1 MHAWLG
7 IELRHLAALHAVLE
21 EQSFVRAGR
30 RLGYTQ
36 SAISNQ
42 IAALERLVGTR
53 LVERA
58 RGGSSI
64 ALTPTGRVLFEHAS
78 ALMARLQAARSDI
91 AAAGPELSPVLR
103 LGYVPSVGPTLL
115 PPLVHAFAAR
125 APDVRLELVPGDAQH
140 LSERLDAADV
150 LDAALLPTAASGD
163 AFGSVLLAEDPFVLV
178 GPPGEALPL
187 ASGLAALPLLAGD
200 PCPVQAEHEAELPSS
215 HGRLVRLDD
224 APTVVALVAAGCA
237 YGLLPGSAVGSAAVT
252 VHELGGR
259 RRQVHLVWR
268 QDRCERE
275 VLRRLVDSARESF
288 GEHARRHAA

>member
-1 MHAWLG
+1 M
-7 IELRHLAALHAVLE
+7 
-21 EQSFVRAGR
+21 
-30 RLGYTQ
+30 
-36 SAISNQ
+36 
-42 IAALERLVGTR
+42 
-53 LVERA
+53 
-58 RGGSSI
+58 
-64 ALTPTGRVLFEHAS
+64 
-78 ALMARLQAARSDI
+78 
-91 AAAGPELSPVLR
+91 LR

-200 PCPVQAEHEAELPSS
+200 PCPVQAEHEAELRSS

-288 GEHARRHAA
+288 GRARTAARSLIALFRGRIGRGFACAHIVEIGSRNRGSRGSPPASLYFSAAAGPRRARSESRSFGPGSGEKRGYFVGRIG